1 MQCNF
6 DIDYFKKTLAIDRKL
21 NTYSTEVNHSTI
33 KIDRIVSSWLLEKQS
48 STVLIDKEKFRTI
61 PIYIPYFT
69 DWVNLQNEYLPYLG
83 EYFLN

>member
-6 DIDYFKKTLAIDRKL
+6 EIDYFKKTLAIDRKL
-21 NTYSTEVNHSTI
+21 STKSTEFKRSTI
-33 KIDRIVSSWLLEKQS
+33 AINRIIASWILEKQTKS
-48 STVLIDKEKFRTI
+48 ISIDREKFRTI

-69 DWVNLQNEYLPYLG
+69 DWVTLQNEYLPYLG